1 MWQRDISSLKER
13 TFDVLVVGGGIY
25 GAWTALDGALRGLS
39 VALIDMA
46 DWASATSSA
55 STKLIHGGLRYLEQL
70 RLDLVHTSLEERR
83 RLVALAPHMVTP
95 LSFVM
100 PDYQENRVGP
110 LKLKTGLFLYDLL
123 AGSGQPVPGHQRLNR
138 AQMAESY
145 PFLAQHHLR
154 GGFVYGDCQT
164 DDFRLAMTVVRAA
177 AEAGAVTANYV
188 KAASLV
194 TDVGEVAGASVTDR
208 VSGER
213 FTIRSRMVVNTAGP
227 WVAAVEGSRRKSD
240 IVRYSKGVHLVLPAL
255 PTREAFLLMTHQDNR
270 IFFLVPWYGR
280 TLVGTTDADY
290 DGDPG
295 RLRVT
300 QKETDYLLREMRPYL
315 PDMHWDA
322 DAVLGGFAGLRTLKN
337 EPGKPPSQVS
347 REWLFTEPRS
357 GLITSIGGKYTS
369 ARADAAKLV
378 DRVIRR
384 LDRSWNGEAP
394 TFDHL
399 LPGAPVGDFGQWRKQ
414 ALAANRA
421 AGMDADTSAW
431 SIFRFGTEVTAL
443 QALMAAKPPLAARLV
458 PDLPFSRAEMVH
470 AARTEMVVHL
480 EDLVR
485 RRIPLVILSHM
496 DTGSLEDAAHLAAPE
511 LGWDAARVAVEIAAV
526 QERWGIGRKKPLN
539 NQ

>member
-1 MWQRDISSLKER
+1 MWQRDLASLSDR

-25 GAWTALDGALRGLS
+25 GAWTALDATLRGLS

-100 PDYQENRVGP
+100 PDYRENRVGP

-123 AGSGQPVPGHQRLNR
+123 AGGGQPVPPHSRLNR
-138 AQMAESY
+138 EQMIGRY
-145 PFLAQHHLR
+145 PFLNSHHLR

-164 DDFRLAMTVVRAA
+164 DDFRMAMTVVRAA

-188 KAASLV
+188 KARSLV
-194 TDVGEVAGASVTDR
+194 TDVGDIAGAVATDR
-208 VSGER
+208 VSGKR
-213 FTIRSRMVVNTAGP
+213 IMVRSRMVVNTAGP
-227 WVAAVEGSRRKSD
+227 WVAEVEGSRRKND
-240 IVRYSKGVHLVLPAL
+240 HVRYSKGVHLVLPGL
-255 PTREAFLLMTHQDNR
+255 STSEAFLLMTHHDNR

-300 QKETDYLLREMRPYL
+300 RKETGYLLNEMRPYL
-315 PDMHWDA
+315 PEAHWDT
-322 DAVLGGFAGLRTLKN
+322 DAVVGAFAGLRTLKN
-337 EPGKPPSQVS
+337 EPGKAPSQVS

-369 ARADAAKLV
+369 ARADAGKLV
-378 DRVIRR
+378 DRVMHR
-384 LDRSWNGEAP
+384 LNQDWHGDAP
-394 TFDHL
+394 TIDHR
-399 LPGAPVGDFGQWRKQ
+399 LPGAPAENFGQWRKQ
-414 ALAANRA
+414 TLAANRA
-421 AGMDADTSAW
+421 AGMDAEMAAW
-431 SIFRFGTEVTAL
+431 SIFRFGTDVAAL
-443 QALMAAKPPLAARLV
+443 QDIMSAAPALAARLID
-458 PDLPFSRAEMVH
+458 DLPFSRAEVVH

-480 EDLVR
+480 EDLIR
-485 RRIPLVILSHM
+485 RRIPVAILSRLSAE
-496 DTGSLEDAAHLAAPE
+496 TLEDIARLAAAE
-511 LGWDAARVAVEIAAV
+511 LGWNEERIAAEIAAA
-526 QERWGIGRKKPLN
+526 EKRWGTGSTPK
-539 NQ
+539 

>member
-1 MWQRDISSLKER
+1 MWQRDVASLKER

-25 GAWTALDGALRGLS
+25 GAWTALDAALRGLS

-100 PDYQENRVGP
+100 PDYRENRVGP

-123 AGSGQPVPGHQRLNR
+123 AGTGQPVPPHSRLNR
-138 AQMAESY
+138 EQMAESY
-145 PFLAQHHLR
+145 PFLNPHHLR

-177 AEAGAVTANYV
+177 ADAGAVTANYV
-188 KAASLV
+188 KAQSLV
-194 TDVGEVAGASVTDR
+194 TDVGDIAGAVAVDR
-208 VSGER
+208 VSGKR
-213 FTIRSRMVVNTAGP
+213 ITIRSRMVVNTAGP
-227 WVAAVEGSRRKSD
+227 WVAEVEGSRRKND
-240 IVRYSKGVHLVLPAL
+240 NVRYSKGVHLVLPGL
-255 PTREAFLLMTHQDNR
+255 PTRDAFLLMTHHDNR

-300 QKETDYLLREMRPYL
+300 RKETEYLLDEMRPYL
-315 PDMHWDA
+315 PETRWGA
-322 DAVLGGFAGLRTLKN
+322 DAVVGAFAGLRTLKN
-337 EPGKPPSQVS
+337 EPGKAPSQVS

-369 ARADAAKLV
+369 ARADAGKLV
-378 DRVIRR
+378 DRVMHR
-384 LDRSWNGEAP
+384 LDIDWRGDAP
-394 TFDHL
+394 TVDHR
-399 LPGAPVGDFGQWRKQ
+399 LPGAPEGEYGRWRKQ
-414 ALAANRA
+414 ALAANRE
-421 AGMDADTSAW
+421 AGMDADMAAW
-431 SIFRFGTEVTAL
+431 SIFRFGTAAAAL
-443 QALMAAKPPLAARLV
+443 REIMSATPAMAARLV
-458 PDLPFSRAEMVH
+458 ADLPFSRAEVVH
-470 AARTEMVVHL
+470 TARTEMVVHL
-480 EDLVR
+480 DDIIR
-485 RRIPLVILSHM
+485 RRIPVAILSRL
-496 DTGSLEDAAHLAAPE
+496 DTASLENIARLAAPE
-511 LGWDAARVAVEIAAV
+511 LGWDEEKIAVEIAAA
-526 QERWGIGRKKPLN
+526 EKRWGIGSEGTPK
-539 NQ
+539 